1 MKMKKIVICVLV
13 LLLTLGCFAG
23 CGEEPENPATFG
35 IDSFIEGHAK
45 FVLGDLETDAEFVEY
60 ASDCLASHFCT
71 CNLPGTFYRIEGSKT
86 IKWQINRVIMR
97 KGWEKNTD
105 AFLYPTP
112 IGENYPVFFTYILDV
127 DGQKTEYIARATRNP
142 ENYNRWMI
150 DLVMMPTADQLDCT
164 TQMLETNEWHTVNA
178 E

>member
-1 MKMKKIVICVLV
+1 
-13 LLLTLGCFAG
+13 
-23 CGEEPENPATFG
+23 
-35 IDSFIEGHAK
+35 
-45 FVLGDLETDAEFVEY
+45 
-60 ASDCLASHFCT
+60 
-71 CNLPGTFYRIEGSKT
+71 
-86 IKWQINRVIMR
+86 MR

-127 DGQKTEYIARATRNP
+127 DGQKTEYMARATRNP
-142 ENYNRWMI
+142 ENDNRWMI